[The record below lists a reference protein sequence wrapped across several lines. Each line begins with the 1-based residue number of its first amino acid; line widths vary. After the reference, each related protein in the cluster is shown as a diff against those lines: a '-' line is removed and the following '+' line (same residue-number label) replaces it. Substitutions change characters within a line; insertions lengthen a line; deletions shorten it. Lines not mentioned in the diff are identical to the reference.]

1 MNSIQYDNNRVEN
14 SKENEKVGRVRRRRG
29 SSYPINRSINRGLH
43 ERNKEGGEKERAKNI
58 FATRSNGG
66 GISTNLSHLTSCARW
81 PGHNHSSHYH
91 HLHALEIVPNIRTSR
106 HSTHYE
112 FIGERRK
119 GGEFIIFAWTRA

>member
-1 MNSIQYDNNRVEN
+1 MKIRKKMKKLEEYVEEEDRVT
-14 SKENEKVGRVRRRRG
+14 
-29 SSYPINRSINRGLH
+29 RSIVQSIEVSTREIKRG
-43 ERNKEGGEKERAKNI
+43 GKERAKNI